1 MEHLISPAPFPLV
14 TKQLAENAQKRTK
27 TKVVK
32 PLDHNLLILER
43 EVSSPVAC
51 AVCQTI
57 ALYVEKWLAENTTEQ
72 AIIDR
77 LDVFCNE
84 LPGVGAECQAIVSI
98 YLPDL
103 IKWIENKE
111 TPLVFCTQVDL
122 CSSEKDLLYD
132 NPKID
137 ASLEQQDTQKRDVSQ
152 VSKCEV
158 CEVIVTYVEQ
168 LVAANNT
175 IAVIVSKVEQ
185 LCNLLPAP
193 ASGICDTIAA
203 KYVPQLVKW
212 ILSKENPQTFCSHI
226 GFCT

>member
-1 MEHLISPAPFPLV
+1 
-14 TKQLAENAQKRTK
+14 
-27 TKVVK
+27 
-32 PLDHNLLILER
+32 LLSQR
-43 EVSSPVAC
+43 EVNSPVAC

-72 AIIDR
+72 AIVDR

-84 LPGVGAECQAIVSI
+84 LPGVGPECQAIVAT

-103 IKWIENKE
+103 IKWIEKE

-132 NPKID
+132 SPRID
-137 ASLEQQDTQKRDVSQ
+137 SHLEHQDTQKRDDHDVSQ

-175 IAVIVSKVEQ
+175 MAAIVTKVEQ

-193 ASGICDTIAA
+193 ASGICDQIAA

-212 ILSKENPQTFCSHI
+212 ILNKENPQTFCSHI
-226 GFCT
+226 GFCS